1 MLKKR
6 ISCILALV
14 LCLVMVLGACGTT
27 EEQPAATETQA
38 AAAETQAAAVET
50 EAAET
55 EAASPIDWEDTA
67 EIEVYYFAF
76 SAPQDSEHV
85 EEAINEI
92 TVPAI
97 NTKINFNVLD
107 ISSYMQQ
114 MGVMMAGGEQ
124 IDLMLSAF
132 GAVTYAAMT
141 AQNQL
146 MDIAD
151 LLDVYGQDILAT
163 VGDLIE
169 ATSVGD
175 AIYAVPTYR
184 NLLSSYFIF
193 MRKDVL
199 EDLGLL
205 EKARNMTSF
214 AEYEEILAA
223 VEESE
228 KWSTLTPYAYYN
240 GSGTTMLG
248 FNGYGDFAT
257 SDVYDQL
264 GDTLGIIYC
273 GEDGKVQFAWET
285 ESFVESIKMN
295 QNWYNNG
302 WTYSDAAGNASSAT
316 DYVKSNVAFSYIS
329 TSEFGAETA
338 HSSTAGMDLV
348 AVEMKSGFISA
359 ASCTKFTWCV
369 PNVAQ
374 EPEAAIAFLN
384 FAITSPE
391 INTLMAWGVE
401 GVDYVVVDG
410 VGQYPEGQDGASY
423 HLFDYSV
430 PNQFLVLPWSGD
442 TADMRERSLENMQS
456 GTISPYLGFS
466 CDTTEFSAELSAVTN
481 VYNEYKSQVEKGSVG
496 MDVYEEAIEK
506 FYASGLQVILDG
518 YQAQLDAYLAQ

>member
-6 ISCILALV
+6 ISCIIALV

-27 EEQPAATETQA
+27 EETKAP
-38 AAAETQAAAVET
+38 ETQAAAVET
-50 EAAET
+50 QAAET
-55 EAASPIDWEDTA
+55 EAAETEEAAPQFPWEDTA

-85 EEAINEI
+85 EEAINAI

-97 NTKINFNVLD
+97 NVQINFNVLD

-132 GAVTYAAMT
+132 GPVTYQALLS
-141 AQNQL
+141 QNQL
-146 MDIAD
+146 KDISVE
-151 LLDVYGQDILAT
+151 LEEYGQDILAT

-199 EDLGLL
+199 EDLGML
-205 EKARNMTSF
+205 EKAQNMTSF
-214 AEYEEILAA
+214 AEYEEILNA
-223 VEESE
+223 VAESE
-228 KWSTLTPYAYYN
+228 KWSTLKPYAYYE

-248 FNGYGDFAT
+248 FNGYGSFAED
-257 SDVYDQL
+257 SVAYDQL

-273 GEDGKVQFAWET
+273 GEDGKVQFSWET

-302 WTYSDAAGNASSAT
+302 WTYADVAGAQASASDFIKN
-316 DYVKSNVAFSYIS
+316 NVAFSYIS
-329 TSEFGAETA
+329 TSEFGAQTA
-338 HSSTAGMDLV
+338 HSVSCGMDV
-348 AVEMKSGFISA
+348 IAKEMKAGFISA

-369 PNVAQ
+369 PSTAVEV
-374 EPEAAIAFLN
+374 EPAVAFLN

-391 INTLMAWGVE
+391 INTMMAWGVE
-401 GVDYVVVDG
+401 GVDYEVVDG
-410 VGQYPEGQDGASY
+410 VAQYIAGNESPSY

-430 PNQFLVLPWSGD
+430 PNQFLVTPWYGD
-442 TADMRERSLENMQS
+442 TADMREKSLENMNS

-466 CDTTEFSAELSAVTN
+466 CDTTGFSVELSAVTN
-481 VYNEYKSQVEKGSVG
+481 AYDEFSRMLKNGVADQEI
-496 MDVYEEAIEK
+496 YEQALKK
-506 FYASGLQVILDG
+506 FKDSGIDTVIAG
-518 YQAQLDAYLAQ
+518 YQEQLDAYLASK